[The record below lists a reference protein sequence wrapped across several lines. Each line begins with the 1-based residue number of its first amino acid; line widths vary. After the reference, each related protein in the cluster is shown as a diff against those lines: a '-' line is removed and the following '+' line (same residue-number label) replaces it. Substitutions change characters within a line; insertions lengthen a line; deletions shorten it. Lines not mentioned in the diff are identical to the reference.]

1 MNQEEPKNFSF
12 PITDTSIIKELD
24 SLTPEQVEKLNQILE
39 EGLKELREKHG
50 RLK

>member
-39 EGLKELREKHG
+39 EGLKDLREKHG
-50 RLK
+50 